1 MREVIYLAHP
11 VSAKQKAECKAK
23 GLKIIDI
30 KFKPAEAEEPTKK
43 KAKAKKSQFSKLKSL
58 LISGLFC

>member
-11 VSAKQKAECKAK
+11 VSAEKKADCKAK

-30 KFKPAEAEEPTKK
+30 KFKPEAVQAETVKPKRKK
-43 KAKAKKSQFSKLKSL
+43 KSSKPTE
-58 LISGLFC
+58 